1 MSRGFGRWE
10 REIMHATAGVCVV
23 AVSGVVRAVVPE
35 PSRDD
40 HASARRAA
48 KSLAIKN
55 EVSALYCWTCPRCGR
70 VQDRPDPQLCC
81 ARPRSMLSICQPVRR
96 RLVAHP
102 APAPGGRAPSWVNVA
117 VMPSRLQGQLA
128 VPTAADL
135 AALALRRCYE
145 RVEAGAA
152 VSAHDVVALLKLA
165 REIERDAASQGAE
178 DDARWQATLREVL
191 WLARS
196 HLGEGWKPFAAD
208 VRANQQLAAMWGPP
222 RRSGTGPG
230 RFPTQGR
237 ASR

>member
-102 APAPGGRAPSWVNVA
+102 APAPGGSPPAWIS
-117 VMPSRLQGQLA
+117 A
-128 VPTAADL
+128 VPATHAAPAGLAAPTLDDL
-135 AALALRRCYE
+135 AALAMRRLWE
-145 RVEAGAA
+145 RLEAGTIA
-152 VSAHDVVALLKLA
+152 VSPADAAALVRLA
-165 REIERDAASQGAE
+165 REAGRADLRSAPGHSDEVWRLA
-178 DDARWQATLREVL
+178 LREVL
-191 WLARS
+191 WAARS
-196 HLGEGWKPFAAD
+196 RLRDDWPSFVAD
-208 VRANQQLAAMWGPP
+208 L
-222 RRSGTGPG
+222 RSNEVLKGL
-230 RFPTQGR
+230 
-237 ASR
+237 